1 MQWHSFHHNFRLSSQ
16 QNVEFIWI
24 QAAVQNCNAY
34 YNQTLVLKHE
44 AVQQIFPLLDAKPV
58 FNACYKQHI
67 TLKYEA
73 V

>member
-24 QAAVQNCNAY
+24 QAAVQNCNAFD
-34 YNQTLVLKHE
+34 NQTLVLKYE
-44 AVQQIFPLLDAKPV
+44 AVWKIFPLLEAKLV
-58 FNACYKQHI
+58 CNTRYKQHV